1 MFKITMMIAGC
12 VWKAKKKFIMQMC
25 VLPTVAHSSNRHLL
39 REGGREGGEEGGR
52 EAGRD
57 RGRARGV
64 LDTHGI

>member
-39 REGGREGGEEGGR
+39 REGGRVEAGGR
-52 EAGRD
+52 AE
-57 RGRARGV
+57 RGRRYKMWEGR
-64 LDTHGI
+64 